1 MIKKNFTAFMT
12 ALTMVAVMGDFAVN
26 GATVLAAAVEARGI
40 TSVMTPGGIA
50 SLGSGLASIAIYGNN
65 ASSNLVG
72 KSFNI
77 YKLFDAQ
84 NSKYEESINYTF
96 TNECKGALQKIVGEK
111 LGKAPENVTEYE
123 VIDYIQSL
131 NNYKVEGART
141 PQEENGYYSEF
152 RYFIEKLRDEL
163 VKEGNSAADNIC
175 VTEVKNDGSVSL
187 TGLDY
192 GYYIIDEVSRT
203 SGEYAASSLCMV
215 DTANPYSVVKIK
227 SDYPSVDKMIQED
240 DNRDSIGNDGWNDMA
255 DYEIGQTVP
264 FKYVSQV
271 PDMNGYHKYYY
282 GWHDVMNEALTFHP
296 DSVAV
301 SLSEGDTTY
310 TLSQSE
316 YKVSENENGDTFT
329 VEIKDLKKIVDAKF
343 DHMDKNGHNT
353 YGQKIVLTYNATLND
368 KAAEDTGLPGF
379 ENKVRLEFSNNPDGT
394 GGGSTSEEKGET
406 GLTPWSCVVCFTYRL
421 NGIKMNDHDL
431 RLEGAKFRLY
441 QDKDCTEEVLVK
453 KTDAGYIVINED
465 SVTSTTAS
473 NAVEMISDRD
483 GVFDII
489 GLDSGTYFLKET
501 TAPDGYRRILD
512 PIQIDVTAEFADD
525 RNAYIE
531 GDGALGKA
539 LTDLKMTAD
548 IRQFL
553 DGILNNDAKEL
564 VTNLEHGTGNLT
576 VVNKVGSR
584 LPITGSSVTLI
595 MLGVGCLLIVIA
607 DVMNRRYCV
616 KKQRD

>member
-1 MIKKNFTAFMT
+1 
-12 ALTMVAVMGDFAVN
+12 
-26 GATVLAAAVEARGI
+26 
-40 TSVMTPGGIA
+40 
-50 SLGSGLASIAIYGNN
+50 
-65 ASSNLVG
+65 
-72 KSFNI
+72 
-77 YKLFDAQ
+77 
-84 NSKYEESINYTF
+84 
-96 TNECKGALQKIVGEK
+96 
-111 LGKAPENVTEYE
+111 
-123 VIDYIQSL
+123 
-131 NNYKVEGART
+131 
-141 PQEENGYYSEF
+141 
-152 RYFIEKLRDEL
+152 
-163 VKEGNSAADNIC
+163 
-175 VTEVKNDGSVSL
+175 
-187 TGLDY
+187 
-192 GYYIIDEVSRT
+192 
-203 SGEYAASSLCMV
+203 
-215 DTANPYSVVKIK
+215 
-227 SDYPSVDKMIQED
+227 
-240 DNRDSIGNDGWNDMA
+240 
-255 DYEIGQTVP
+255 
-264 FKYVSQV
+264 
-271 PDMNGYHKYYY
+271 
-282 GWHDVMNEALTFHP
+282 
-296 DSVAV
+296 
-301 SLSEGDTTY
+301 
-310 TLSQSE
+310 
-316 YKVSENENGDTFT
+316 
-329 VEIKDLKKIVDAKF
+329 
-343 DHMDKNGHNT
+343 
-353 YGQKIVLTYNATLND
+353 
-368 KAAEDTGLPGF
+368 
-379 ENKVRLEFSNNPDGT
+379 
-394 GGGSTSEEKGET
+394 
-406 GLTPWSCVVCFTYRL
+406 
-421 NGIKMNDHDL
+421 MNDHDL

-595 MLGVGCLLIVIA
+595 MLGAGCLLIVIA